1 MAELKTQPS
10 DLDVEAFINTI
21 EPESKRD
28 DAWEVLKL
36 MKKVTGEEPVM
47 WGSSIVG
54 FGKYKYVYE
63 SGREGEWMLTGFSP
77 RKQAM
82 TLYLMS
88 GYEKMDDLMQKLGK
102 YKSSVSCLYI
112 KRLSDID
119 LDVLEEMVRKSVE
132 IIKKRY
138 AEHN

>member
-1 MAELKTQPS
+1 
-10 DLDVEAFINTI
+10 
-21 EPESKRD
+21 
-28 DAWEVLKL
+28 

-138 AEHN
+138 AEYN

>member
-1 MAELKTQPS
+1 MAELKTQPN
-10 DLDVEAFINTI
+10 DLDVEEFMNSI
-21 EPESKRD
+21 EPERKRA
-28 DAWEVLKL
+28 DATEVLKL
-36 MKKVTGEEPVM
+36 MKKVTGEKPVM
-47 WGSSIVG
+47 WGPSIVG

-88 GYEKMDDLMQKLGK
+88 GYDKMGDLMEKLGK
-102 YKSSVSCLYI
+102 YKNSVSCLYI
-112 KRLSDID
+112 KHLADVD
-119 LDVLEEMVRKSVE
+119 MDVLEEMVRKSVE

-138 AEHN
+138 AEYN

>member
-1 MAELKTQPS
+1 MAELKTQPN
-10 DLDVEAFINTI
+10 DLDVESFINTI

-112 KRLSDID
+112 KRHSDID

-138 AEHN
+138 AEYN

>member
-1 MAELKTQPS
+1 MSDLKTQPNDQS
-10 DLDVEAFINTI
+10 VEAFMDSI
-21 EPESKRD
+21 EPEWKRD

-36 MKKVTGEEPVM
+36 MQKVSGEKPVM

-54 FGKYKYVYE
+54 FGKYHYVYE
-63 SGREGEWMLTGFSP
+63 SGREGDWMLTGFSP
-77 RKQAM
+77 RKQSL

-88 GYEKMDDLMQKLGK
+88 GYEKMDQLLKKVGK
-102 YKSSVSCLYI
+102 HKTSVSCLYV

-119 LDVLEEMVRKSVE
+119 MEVLEEMIRTSIE

-138 AEHN
+138 ADYN

>member
-1 MAELKTQPS
+1 MAELKTQPN
-10 DLDVEAFINTI
+10 DLDVESFINTI

-138 AEHN
+138 AEYN

>member
-1 MAELKTQPS
+1 MSDVKTQPTDQS
-10 DLDVEAFINTI
+10 VDAFIDSI

-28 DAWEVLKL
+28 DAREVLKL
-36 MKKVTGEEPVM
+36 MKKVSGEDPIM
-47 WGSSIVG
+47 WGDSIVG
-54 FGKYKYVYE
+54 FGKYHYVYE
-63 SGREGEWMLTGFSP
+63 SGREGDWMLTGFSP
-77 RKQAM
+77 RKQSL

-88 GYEKMDDLMQKLGK
+88 GYEKMAELLQKLGK
-102 YKSSVSCLYI
+102 YKHSVSCLYI

-119 LDVLEEMVRKSVE
+119 MDVLEEMIRTSIE

>member
-1 MAELKTQPS
+1 MAELKTQPN
-10 DLDVEAFINTI
+10 DLDVEEFISAI
-21 EPESKRD
+21 EPEWKRD

-36 MKKVTGEEPVM
+36 MKNITGEEPVM
-47 WGSSIVG
+47 WGPSIVG

-88 GYEKMDDLMQKLGK
+88 GYDKMGELMQKLGK

-119 LDVLEEMVRKSVE
+119 LEVLEEMTRKSVE

-138 AEHN
+138 AEYN